1 MSVNCEEIYAG
12 GIGELVNPLQW
23 PQLRKKR
30 RLLLLVVT
38 LVLPLL
44 PFPFAVMLRR
54 RRLWCGK
61 IGLFL
66 FPPLSTAPSSILS
79 WNLPEP
85 PPLPKVCNSLSLSL
99 STFSVFLIIY
109 CFLGFFFFLF
119 LVINLY

>member
-1 MSVNCEEIYAG
+1 
-12 GIGELVNPLQW
+12 
-23 PQLRKKR
+23 
-30 RLLLLVVT
+30 VT

-79 WNLPEP
+79 RNLPEP
-85 PPLPKVCNSLSLSL
+85 PPLPKVCNSLSLYL
-99 STFSVFLIIY
+99 FCFFLIIY

-119 LVINLY
+119 L